1 MSTASKVTLV
11 VTSVVSLG
19 IIWSVHDKQV
29 TDRAKLYAGIERDL
43 ERQAKKKVAN
53 QTLLVQQQE
62 LTKLYQRAERAEEKE
77 DQKN

>member
-29 TDRAKLYAGIERDL
+29 SDRAKLHAGIERDL

-62 LTKLYQRAERAEEKE
+62 LTKLYQRAERAEERE
-77 DQKN
+77 EQKN